1 MGPTISADQIQA
13 SEEKIKAVKLKQI
26 NLQKELEEKQFV
38 KGNTVGKDSNFS
50 SITQNDN
57 EASIY
62 GNLSKMIE
70 AMAGGGSEVVFQSI
84 AKQILA
90 FAEATRTTNV
100 VIQQFKSFPF
110 VTKVGFVMI
119 NFHFYMEKIKIVRNS
134 AVYEQTLVMSVY
146 KTVAP
151 KPPKSKYELGQSVE
165 ASALTSEADRV
176 AVTKSI
182 WNLILMSLSP

>member
-1 MGPTISADQIQA
+1 M
-13 SEEKIKAVKLKQI
+13 
-26 NLQKELEEKQFV
+26 

-100 VIQQFKSFPF
+100 VI
-110 VTKVGFVMI
+110 
-119 NFHFYMEKIKIVRNS
+119 
-134 AVYEQTLVMSVY
+134 
-146 KTVAP
+146 
-151 KPPKSKYELGQSVE
+151 
-165 ASALTSEADRV
+165 
-176 AVTKSI
+176 
-182 WNLILMSLSP
+182 

>member
-151 KPPKSKYELGQSVE
+151 KPPKSKYELGQYVA